1 MQTKQTAEIRIRA
14 AAAAAFQQPTI
25 KISRMKGDK
34 LAGVCL
40 AVVEWWSERMK
51 WMRKYAA
58 G

>member
-40 AVVEWWSERMK
+40 VVVE
-51 WMRKYAA
+51 
-58 G
+58 